1 MTTCYACD
9 AAPVSDEH
17 APPKCLFPESK
28 DVDDGTDYRR
38 NLITVPSCETHNL
51 RLSKDD
57 EYFMVVCAVHF
68 ENNAVAVSHFGTKIL
83 RALKRS
89 PAFSARALR
98 DLRPATVL
106 GQPSSAF
113 TVDRRRICEVL
124 DKTGRAL
131 SFHHL
136 GQKQTGPS
144 EVVAFAFGLDDEQT
158 VPGLPFLEE
167 AAKALF
173 ADVPKHGDNPD
184 VFYYQVHRDRRG
196 GVSFLLTFYGGFLA
210 VVRFPGVHVSVG
222 AA

>member
-1 MTTCYACD
+1 MRTCYACD
-9 AAPVSDEH
+9 ADPVTDEH

-28 DVDDGTDYRR
+28 DVEDGTDYRK
-38 NLITVPSCETHNL
+38 NLITVPSCATHNL

-68 ENNAVAVSHFGTKIL
+68 ENNAVAVSHFDTKIL

-89 PAFSARALR
+89 PAFSAGILR

-113 TVDRRRICEVL
+113 TVDRRRIGDVL

-131 SFHHL
+131 SLHHL
-136 GQKQTGPS
+136 GRKQTRTS

-167 AAKALF
+167 AAAALF
-173 ADVPKHGDNPD
+173 AGAPKHGANPD
-184 VFYYQVHRDRRG
+184 VFYYQIHGDRRG
-196 GVSFLLTFYGGFLA
+196 GVSFRLTFYGGFVAL
-210 VVRFPGVHVSVG
+210 VRFPDAHVGEG
-222 AA
+222 AV